1 MLGTEVDMQKI
12 RPAMERLNA
21 ALDRLEKHQ
30 KKSAANGGDM
40 IGKQAEVDA
49 LAMQCAHLRAEVSSL
64 KKKKAELEAAQTRAG
79 VQIDKAMRQ
88 IDDVLGDA

>member
-1 MLGTEVDMQKI
+1 MQKI

-30 KKSAANGGDM
+30 KVVSAAGGEI

-64 KKKKAELEAAQTRAG
+64 KKKKAELEAIQTRAG
-79 VQIDKAMRQ
+79 GQIDKAMRQ

>member
-1 MLGTEVDMQKI
+1 MLGAEVDMQKI

-88 IDDVLGDA
+88 IEDVLGDA